1 MNGPRNPAEAAYRRN
16 RTNECPPVAVT
27 TEGASIAVGA
37 NAPSPYP
44 PGATAGKPSPR
55 TLKYAQNTREGQDY
69 GNVPR
74 TAYRA
79 STGRIWAFTGKRGR
93 VLELLATR
101 GQGLTQWDCWPWHTR
116 LGASIHVLREAGLV
130 IDTLR
135 EGEYRHARYFLRT
148 PGTLIIQ
155 AKNSGGGQ

>member
-1 MNGPRNPAEAAYRRN
+1 MTGPGNRAQAAYRRS
-16 RTNECPPVAVT
+16 RTNECPPVAGT

-37 NAPSPYP
+37 NASVPYA
-44 PGATAGKPSPR
+44 PGAPAGKASQR
-55 TLKYAQNTREGQDY
+55 AGKYRENAGRRESGGDA
-69 GNVPR
+69 PR
-74 TAYRA
+74 TAFRD

-93 VLELLATR
+93 VLALLATR

-116 LGASIHVLREAGLV
+116 LGASIHVLREAGLA

-148 PGTLIIQ
+148 PGVLIEQ
-155 AKNSGGGQ
+155 AGSRGGGK

>member
-1 MNGPRNPAEAAYRRN
+1 MNRIESPNEGGTP
-16 RTNECPPVAVT
+16 RTNQNPPVART
-27 TEGASIAVGA
+27 TEGKECIAVEA
-37 NAPSPYP
+37 NAERYYS
-44 PGATAGKPSPR
+44 GAAPAGKPSQEPR
-55 TLKYAQNTREGQDY
+55 IDAVRMREQSDRC
-69 GNVPR
+69 NMPKA
-74 TAYRA
+74 AYRD

-116 LGASIHVLREAGLV
+116 LGASIHVLREAGLA

-148 PGTLIIQ
+148 PGVLIEQ
-155 AKNSGGGQ
+155 AGSRGGGK